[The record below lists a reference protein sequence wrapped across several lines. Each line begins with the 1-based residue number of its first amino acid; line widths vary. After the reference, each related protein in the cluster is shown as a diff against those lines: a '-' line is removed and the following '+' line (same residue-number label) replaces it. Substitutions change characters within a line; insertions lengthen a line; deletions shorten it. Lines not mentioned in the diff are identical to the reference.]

1 MMKRALRTILL
12 SAGCGLAFCSI
23 PMLDAAD
30 LKSATV
36 TEAVRKVT
44 LRSDAG
50 AAREARVGDQ
60 VTGSAALTTGRRSR
74 AEVEF
79 ADRTLLRIG
88 SNSIFSLAGG
98 SREIEL
104 REGSVLI
111 QTAPGAGG
119 VNVRSGSVAA
129 AITGSMGLFS
139 VATPDD
145 RDAAA
150 RGERIVKFIS
160 VHGKMRLELG
170 EKVYDLQPFQMIFLS
185 VDREG
190 NPIGEPTIVTVDG
203 QKLVDTSKLINGF
216 ENDER
221 VDRSEI
227 LAQLGI
233 QGTEKSRNEWT
244 VVSTAVNDRI
254 PGMPQRNTIGLN
266 ALIRPF
272 LPPPPA
278 PPVVQRPPASNGTP
292 KPSAPPVAPPP
303 SPTPPSKTSAGY
315 TGGDTYP
322 DTYPG
327 TGGISPDSGIDTTA
341 P

>member
-1 MMKRALRTILL
+1 MMKRALRKILL
-12 SAGCGLAFCSI
+12 GAAGGLAACSI
-23 PMLDAAD
+23 SMIEAAD
-30 LKSATV
+30 LKSATI

-50 AAREARVGDQ
+50 SSRDARVGDL
-60 VTGSAALTTGRRSR
+60 VSGSAALTTGRRSR

-79 ADRTLLRIG
+79 PDRTLLRIG

-145 RDAAA
+145 RDAAE

-170 EKVYDLQPFQMIFLS
+170 DKIYDLQPFQMIFLS
-185 VDREG
+185 VDRDG
-190 NPIGEPTIVTVDG
+190 NPIGEPTIVTIDG

-216 ENDER
+216 ANDER
-221 VDRSEI
+221 VDQGEI
-227 LAQLGI
+227 LAQLGV
-233 QGTEKSRNEWT
+233 QGTEKSENEWT
-244 VVSTAVNDRI
+244 VVSTAVNDKI
-254 PGMPQRNTIGLN
+254 PGLPQRNTIGLN

-278 PPVVQRPPASNGTP
+278 PPVINRPPAPSSTQ
-292 KPSAPPVAPPP
+292 KPPTPVAPPP
-303 SPTPPSKTSAGY
+303 PPQTPPKTNTGT

-322 DTYPG
+322 DTYPD
-327 TGGISPDSGIDTTA
+327 TGVISPGAGNVS